1 LAGEIDTAMQSLNAL
16 TEEAGAVVAQQEE
29 AGEEQQQLA
38 AALQEVKERKD
49 KKQEEV
55 RPACAFPFCKTC
67 MLMVYCDGH
76 TGAQGQ
82 EAGGDEGAGSEACM
96 PCFQL

>member
-1 LAGEIDTAMQSLNAL
+1 MASLNAL

-29 AGEEQQQLA
+29 AGEAQQQLA

-55 RPACAFPFCKTC
+55 RGFKAAPLCNW
-67 MLMVYCDGH
+67 L
-76 TGAQGQ
+76 QLL
-82 EAGGDEGAGSEACM
+82 GSRV
-96 PCFQL
+96 PNIVGFWT